1 MKQRVRVTHAVDR
14 DRRTVAHA
22 APTVVATER
31 GIVLR
36 VPGVEG
42 KYDVSVPG
50 PVLRAAMASWA
61 GMAMLALKSRVVAFT
76 HTGKVTAYEDLP
88 EVRQRTFER
97 LVRGWQE
104 VAAAG
109 GDTSG
114 AEESLG
120 RWLAQADDTEE
131 AEVERVNVLRRK
143 LGLADV

>member
-1 MKQRVRVTHAVDR
+1 MKQRVRVTHAVGR

-50 PVLRAAMASWA
+50 PVLRAAMASWG
-61 GMAMLALKSRVVAFT
+61 GMATLALKSRVVAFT
-76 HTGKVTAYEDLP
+76 HTRKVTAYEDLP
-88 EVRQRTFER
+88 EVRQRAFER

-131 AEVERVNVLRRK
+131 AEVERVNALRRK